1 MNQERLLQVI
11 LSPHVSEKAARAAE
25 GDNAYA
31 FKVSKDASKPDI
43 RAAVEMLFEVSV
55 VDVRTV
61 NVKGK
66 SKRTARGMSRRK
78 DWKKAY
84 VRVADGQSIDFA
96 PVE

>member
-1 MNQERLLQVI
+1 M
-11 LSPHVSEKAARAAE
+11 
-25 GDNAYA
+25 YA
-31 FKVSKDASKPDI
+31 FKVKGASKPEI

-66 SKRTARGMSRRK
+66 SKAHCSRNVAS
-78 DWKKAY
+78 WTGSH